1 MTSTPQQFE
10 RDLALMSQALEQG
23 AQARLRSSPN
33 PWVGCVIVTTSGE
46 VFKGS
51 TEPAGL
57 RHAEIVALDAAH
69 ASGIDTNG
77 ATVYTTLEPCSHHG
91 RTRPCTD
98 ALIEAGVSR
107 VVSALLD
114 PDPLVSGQGFE
125 NLRRAG
131 VSVDHGI
138 GAEDAHEQLHSYL
151 HHRRTGQPF
160 VIMKIA
166 CTLDG
171 CIAAADGSSQW
182 ITGDLARQAAHQLR
196 AESDAI
202 VVGAKTVRTDDP
214 SLTTRLV
221 DGPSP
226 RRVVLGT
233 APPEAKVHP
242 CLEWN
247 GSLPD
252 LLHTL
257 GTQGV
262 LQLMVEG
269 GASVASS
276 FHELDLVDRYIFHIA
291 PAIMGGGGLKMFT
304 GQGAVSIQD
313 LWRGH
318 VRSTRLLGS
327 DIEIVLDRQAESLSP
342 SSHHNKEAL

>member
-1 MTSTPQQFE
+1 
-10 RDLALMSQALEQG
+10 
-23 AQARLRSSPN
+23 
-33 PWVGCVIVTTSGE
+33 
-46 VFKGS
+46 
-51 TEPAGL
+51 
-57 RHAEIVALDAAH
+57 
-69 ASGIDTNG
+69 
-77 ATVYTTLEPCSHHG
+77 
-91 RTRPCTD
+91 
-98 ALIEAGVSR
+98 
-107 VVSALLD
+107 
-114 PDPLVSGQGFE
+114 
-125 NLRRAG
+125 
-131 VSVDHGI
+131 
-138 GAEDAHEQLHSYL
+138 
-151 HHRRTGQPF
+151 
-160 VIMKIA
+160 MKIA

-202 VVGAKTVRTDDP
+202 VVGAKTVQTDDP

-257 GTQGV
+257 GTQDV